1 MLARSELNAVES
13 RVFTVP
19 AGSMAVIH
27 AIYFANT
34 TAARRTIRLNLLTS
48 GETSSVGN
56 AMFHDVAIAPNGTL
70 VDATRFRMD
79 QGQRLVGLAD
89 AAGVTVTI
97 HGTMA

>member
-1 MLARSELNAVES
+1 MLARVELNAIES
-13 RVFTVP
+13 RIFMIP
-19 AGSMAVIH
+19 SGSMAVIH

-34 TAARRTIRLNLLTS
+34 TSALRRVRLNLLVS
-48 GETSSVGN
+48 GETSSTAN

-70 VDATRFRMD
+70 VDATRFRMEE
-79 QGQRLVGLAD
+79 GQRLVGLAD